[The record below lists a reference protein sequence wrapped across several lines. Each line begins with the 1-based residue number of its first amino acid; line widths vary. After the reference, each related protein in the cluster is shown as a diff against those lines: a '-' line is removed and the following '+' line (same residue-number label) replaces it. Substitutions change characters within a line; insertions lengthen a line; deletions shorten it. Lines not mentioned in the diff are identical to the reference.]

1 MKTMSPPNKP
11 SPRFLTIDQ
20 IANELNVGLPQ
31 VRALLKNGELRAIQ
45 IGARGQWRIGVQDFE
60 NYIIEAYRQTAERIE
75 AGLVEESPVETEA

>member
-1 MKTMSPPNKP
+1 MSPPNKP

-45 IGARGQWRIGVQDFE
+45 VGDNGE
-60 NYIIEAYRQTAERIE
+60 
-75 AGLVEESPVETEA
+75 